1 MRLIVLDA
9 SAVGGG
15 PVTRA
20 VECAA
25 REVARIGADVTF
37 VRLYSLFS
45 TCCAACGDC
54 RVTGRCARRHRLIED
69 TSAALAGA
77 HALLV
82 GVSSSASQRD
92 PRTEALL
99 RRLVGSFGGVY
110 DSRHGESMPGE
121 RPARKRAALI
131 SSASPLLSIAAAL
144 GTLPYGLAGV
154 WRVLDR
160 AGVEV
165 VGSASV
171 ARRWSGPTS
180 WDVTRE
186 RAARLGRTL
195 AVSMAPRPALRRV
208 VPNVVAPT
216 PAAGVRARVS
226 PRVA

>member
-1 MRLIVLDA
+1 MRLVVLDA

-25 REVARIGADVTF
+25 GEVARMGADVSF
-37 VRLYSLFS
+37 VRLYSLFAA
-45 TCCAACGDC
+45 CCAACGDC
-54 RVTGRCARRHRLIED
+54 RPTGRCARRHRLIEE
-69 TSAALAGA
+69 TSAQLVGA
-77 HALLV
+77 EALLV
-82 GVSSSASQRD
+82 GVASSASQRD
-92 PRTEALL
+92 PRAEALL

-110 DSRHGESMPGE
+110 DSRHGEGSPGE
-121 RPARKRAALI
+121 GPARKRAGLV
-131 SSASPLLSIAAAL
+131 SSAPPLLSVAAAL

-165 VGSASV
+165 VGSAAV
-171 ARRWSGPTS
+171 ARRWSGPAS

-186 RAARLGRTL
+186 RAVRLGRVL
-195 AVSMAPRPALRRV
+195 AARTSARPALRP
-208 VPNVVAPT
+208 VPAPAT
-216 PAAGVRARVS
+216 GVTVRVS